1 MQTRGG
7 ILKTRLMFIVLAC
20 FVFLVYSPA
29 QAAHDIKVTDPGYS
43 AVVLAEDTPLSG
55 CNGAVIGPDG
65 AMYVVHTGNNCTTRI
80 DLKTGKASTYVP
92 QSTGTF
98 ITDDLTVD
106 DKGNLY
112 ITGTTPIVGEVYK
125 VDKNGVKTV
134 IASGLKAPNGIQ
146 YNTKTGRLFM
156 TECFQGNRVFE
167 LDPNGAKEPRLMIK
181 ENVIAV
187 PEGFGFDQKTNDL
200 IVPDL
205 KSGKILRIHPD
216 TAEIKTVA
224 EGFVTPVALK
234 VGPDNK
240 AYIVEMVTGGV
251 YRLGL
256 DGKNKEKLAQI
267 APGLD
272 NLAITKDGKLYVT
285 SYWDATVYE
294 VATDGSGMFKE
305 MFPKGINQTL
315 GIAAINGKVYIG
327 DAIMI
332 REVADGKY
340 VKTKLNAWT
349 HHGMPLTI
357 GLAKGPGGQLI
368 WPDAVNN
375 AAAIGDPVSG
385 KFQAIAGGLNR
396 PFGPLV
402 DGARVLIC
410 EYGAGKIT
418 EISLKD
424 GAKKTLTEGL
434 EGPLALAK
442 IGNTLYVAEGRAG
455 RVSQVDLATG
465 KKQVFLT
472 GLTGKPGALADDG
485 AGNLLILDGAA
496 RRLIKVDPKTMAV
509 STVAENLPVT
519 YSIVGSY
526 PSVEFPPS
534 MAVDGSGNI
543 YMATAERGVIMLKKG
558 K

>member
-1 MQTRGG
+1 MKTRGN
-7 ILKTRLMFIVLAC
+7 ILKNRLVALSLAVL
-20 FVFLVYSPA
+20 VFLVYSPV
-29 QAAHDIKVTDPGYS
+29 QAAQDIEVADPGYS
-43 AVVLAEDTPLSG
+43 AVVLADDTPMAG
-55 CNGAVIGPDG
+55 CNGAVIGSDG

-80 DLKTGKASTYVP
+80 DLKTGKASTYIP
-92 QSTGTF
+92 PSTGTY
-98 ITDDLTVD
+98 ITDDVTAD

-125 VDKNGVKTV
+125 VDKDGVKTV

-146 YNTKTGRLFM
+146 YNTKTGRLFI

-167 LDPNGAKEPRLMIK
+167 LDPSGAKEPRLMIK

-216 TAEIKTVA
+216 TAKITTIA

-240 AYIVEMVTGGV
+240 AYIVELGTGAV

-272 NLAITKDGKLYVT
+272 NLALTKDGKLYVT

-294 VATDGSGMFKE
+294 VATDGSGKFKA
-305 MFPKGINQTL
+305 MFPKGINQPL

-327 DAIMI
+327 DAIMV

-340 VKTKLNAWT
+340 AQTKLNAWA

-375 AAAIGDPVSG
+375 AVAIGDPVSG

-402 DGARVLIC
+402 DGARVFIC
-410 EYGAGKIT
+410 EYGGGKIT

-424 GAKKTLTEGL
+424 GAKKTLTQGL

-442 IGNTLYVAEGRAG
+442 IGNTLYVAESKAG
-455 RVSQVDLATG
+455 RVSKVDLATG

-472 GLTGKPGALADDG
+472 GLSGKPGALADDG
-485 AGNLLILDGAA
+485 EGNLLILEAAA
-496 RRLIKVDPKTMAV
+496 RQLIKVDPKTMAV
-509 STVAENLPVT
+509 SVVAKNLPIT
-519 YSIVGSY
+519 YSVVGSY
-526 PSVEFPPS
+526 PPVEFPPS
-534 MAVDGSGNI
+534 LAVDEKGNI
-543 YMATAERGVIMLKKG
+543 YMATAERGVVMLKKG

>member
-1 MQTRGG
+1 MKEKGNV
-7 ILKTRLMFIVLAC
+7 LKKLVKVLYLALC
-20 FVFLVYSPA
+20 VVLVSSTV
-29 QAAHDIKVTDPGYS
+29 QAAQDIEVVDPGYS
-43 AVVLAEDTPLSG
+43 AVVLAEDTPLAG
-55 CNGAVIGPDG
+55 CNGAIVGQDG
-65 AMYVVHTGNNCTTRI
+65 ALYVVHTGNNSTTRI
-80 DLKTGKASTYVP
+80 DLKTGKASTFVP
-92 QSTGTF
+92 PSTGTY
-98 ITDDLTVD
+98 ITDDITAD

-112 ITGTTPIVGEVYK
+112 MTGTTPIVGEVYK

-134 IASGLKAPNGIQ
+134 IASGLLAPNGIQ
-146 YNTKTGRLFM
+146 YNVKNGRLFI
-156 TECFQGNRVFE
+156 TECFQGNRMFE
-167 LDPNGAKEPRLMIK
+167 LDPTGVKEPRLMIK

-240 AYIVEMVTGGV
+240 AYIVELATGAV
-251 YRLGL
+251 YRMSL

-267 APGLD
+267 SPGLD
-272 NLAITKDGKLYVT
+272 NLALTPDGKLYVT

-294 VATDGSGMFKE
+294 VATDGSGKFRAL
-305 MFPKGINQTL
+305 FPKGINQPL
-315 GIAAINGKVYIG
+315 GLAAVNGKVYIG
-327 DAIMI
+327 DAIMV
-332 REVADGKY
+332 RQVENGKY
-340 VKTKLNAWT
+340 VKTKLNAWA

-357 GLAKGPGGQLI
+357 GLAKGPAGQLI

-375 AAAIGDPVSG
+375 AVAIGDPATG
-385 KFQAIAGGLNR
+385 KFQPIAGGLNR

-402 DGARVLIC
+402 DGGKVFIC
-410 EYGAGKIT
+410 EYGNGKIT

-442 IGNTLYVAEGRAG
+442 IGDKLYVAEGRAG
-455 RVSQVDLATG
+455 RISVVDPATG

-472 GLTGKPGALADDG
+472 GLSGKPGALADDG
-485 AGNLLILDGAA
+485 SGNLLVLDAA
-496 RRLIKVDPKTMAV
+496 AHQLIKIDPKTMAV
-509 STVAENLPVT
+509 TTVAKNLPIT

-534 MAVDGSGNI
+534 LDVDEKGNI
-543 YMATAERGVIMLKKG
+543 YMATSERGVVMLKKG